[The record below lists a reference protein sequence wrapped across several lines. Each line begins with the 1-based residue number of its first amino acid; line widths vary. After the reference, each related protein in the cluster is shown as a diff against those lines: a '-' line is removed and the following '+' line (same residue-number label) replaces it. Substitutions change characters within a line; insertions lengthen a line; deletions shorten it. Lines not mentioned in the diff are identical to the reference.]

1 MDELLTII
9 TIMSIKEAN
18 SIKKKRLTF
27 VKRNLQNIIKT
38 D

>member
-18 SIKKKRLTF
+18 SIKKEINFCKKKF
-27 VKRNLQNIIKT
+27 AKYNKN
-38 D
+38 